1 MKWKKWELRFTP
13 LLVMIVLLIA
23 FGMLGAAV
31 SWYWLLAMPV
41 VFFLLKPAPLRVRFV
56 MAAARGDLIQ
66 LAAMM
71 GSGMGI
77 NTRGDDGETA
87 LIAAAKAGQ
96 QDALQL
102 LIDAGADL
110 VLRDRWGYTAKRG
123 ARLRGYP
130 GAERILAE
138 AGAKEP

>member
-102 LIDAGADL
+102 LIDAGAD
-110 VLRDRWGYTAKRG
+110 
-123 ARLRGYP
+123 
-130 GAERILAE
+130 
-138 AGAKEP
+138 